1 MTAIP
6 EPREGE
12 SARGLLVRVLKLG
25 IAGLVAVF
33 ATGGAVG
40 AGVAAAE
47 RGLTLG
53 RVAVVAG
60 FALVALAAAAW
71 VVVLLRRGRPV
82 GPEARGV
89 TTARRMVVV
98 SGAIGGV
105 IGVLLALA
113 AIGRGGEPA
122 FAPFSSAPLPPWLAA
137 AAIAVLVLVIPVT
150 WIWHRNID
158 EHESAAYRLAALIA
172 LYVYFWLSMVW
183 WLAARGGFL
192 PAVDG
197 MAIFAATIAVWGLA
211 WAWARFR

>member
-6 EPREGE
+6 DPGRGDT
-12 SARGLLVRVLKLG
+12 ARTGLVRVLKLG
-25 IAGLVAVF
+25 VGGLVAVF

-47 RGLTLG
+47 RGLTFG
-53 RVAVVAG
+53 RAAVIAG

-71 VVVLLRRGRPV
+71 VVVLVRRARST

-105 IGVLLALA
+105 LGVLLALA
-113 AIGRGGEPA
+113 AIRRGGDPGFE
-122 FAPFSSAPLPPWLAA
+122 PFSTAPLPPLLAA

-172 LYVYFWLSMVW
+172 LYVYFWLSVVW

-197 MAIFAATIAVWGLA
+197 MAIFVATITVWGLA